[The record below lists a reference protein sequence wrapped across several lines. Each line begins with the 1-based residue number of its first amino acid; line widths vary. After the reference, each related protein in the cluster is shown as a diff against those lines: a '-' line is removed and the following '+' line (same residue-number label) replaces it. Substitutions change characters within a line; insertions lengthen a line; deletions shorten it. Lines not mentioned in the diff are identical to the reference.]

1 MGNILTPETPSVTT
15 KIKTVLKKLD
25 HHSAHISRRL
35 NIIARETATIENRL
49 KKNLQSRKSLGA
61 GARRGYLAH
70 EMSTQVRVRRT
81 QIARTYCVVL
91 TKACMFA
98 DRTATHSKTLAVF
111 GADGSAA
118 ESARNAKLGECA
130 ERVLSTAKQH

>member
-70 EMSTQVRVRRT
+70 EMSTQVRAHQPHTAAHVLCGSDKRVR
-81 QIARTYCVVL
+81 ARRSHCNSF
-91 TKACMFA
+91 KN
-98 DRTATHSKTLAVF
+98 
-111 GADGSAA
+111 
-118 ESARNAKLGECA
+118 ARSL
-130 ERVLSTAKQH
+130 RR